1 MWLSRRSTFPGA
13 LALAL
18 AFASAC
24 ADEEDPDARSE
35 DELRAL
41 VIRPD
46 APPLER
52 SDTSFY
58 AVKGEQR
65 EVALYFTDGAGGRGT
80 IFFLFR
86 VFPGSL
92 AARPDGTPI
101 APGDSVLITV
111 RAADPSRVLFDV
123 EPSGLSFDPLA
134 PPLMLLH
141 YNEVDPDLDGDGDV
155 DGVDLDIERRLTV
168 WRQES
173 PGDVFRRLES
183 TVDLELD
190 GVGTSLTGLSRY
202 AISY

>member
-1 MWLSRRSTFPGA
+1 
-13 LALAL
+13 
-18 AFASAC
+18 
-24 ADEEDPDARSE
+24 
-35 DELRAL
+35 
-41 VIRPD
+41 
-46 APPLER
+46 LER
-52 SDTSFY
+52 SDTSFD
-58 AVKGEQR
+58 AVKGEER

-80 IFFLFR
+80 IFFLLR

-155 DGVDLDIERRLTV
+155 DGADLDIERRLTV

-173 PGDVFRRLES
+173 PGGVFRRLES
-183 TVDLELD
+183 MVDLDLD

>member
-1 MWLSRRSTFPGA
+1 MWLSRRSILPGA

-18 AFASAC
+18 AFAPAC

-35 DELRAL
+35 DELKAL

-58 AVKGEQR
+58 AVKGEER

-80 IFFLFR
+80 IFFLLR

-141 YNEVDPDLDGDGDV
+141 YNEVDPDLDGDGDE
-155 DGVDLDIERRLTV
+155 DGADLDIERRLTV

-173 PGDVFRRLES
+173 PGGVFRRLES

>member
-1 MWLSRRSTFPGA
+1 MRISSRSFLPAA
-13 LALAL
+13 LALVL
-18 AFASAC
+18 AFAPAC

-35 DELRAL
+35 DELRPLA
-41 VIRPD
+41 IRPD

-58 AVKGEQR
+58 VVKGEER

-80 IFFLFR
+80 IFFLLRMFA
-86 VFPGSL
+86 GSL

-101 APGDSVLITV
+101 SPGDSVLVTV
-111 RAADPSRVLFDV
+111 RAVDPTRVLFEV
-123 EPSGLSFDPLA
+123 EPSGLSFDPAA

-155 DGVDLDIERRLTV
+155 DAADLDIERRLTI
-168 WRQES
+168 WRQET
-173 PGDVFRRLES
+173 PGGVFRRLES
-183 TVDLELD
+183 TVNLELD